1 MDRLI
6 ELVVIAALAVLTV
19 FIILFVIL
27 FVVRKRKKTGK
38 YIDSIVESIRRQKK
52 AGSC

>member
-1 MDRLI
+1 MDWLI

-19 FIILFVIL
+19 FIIL

-52 AGSC
+52 AGSG